1 MAFRIE
7 VMSLLF
13 LASLGIYDGIRMT
26 KVPLPNPDPV
36 GPGWYLIIVSGLL
49 FLCVILYLFIERS
62 RQRLLVMAE
71 KKVRAFSFSINTLGW
86 MLIVL
91 VGYTFATPRI
101 GYAPAT
107 AFFFI
112 LILHILGM
120 RSWPKSILW
129 GLVFTVVFKLIFSD
143 LAGVSLP

>member
-7 VMSLLF
+7 VLSLLI

-36 GPGWYLIIVSGLL
+36 GPGWYLFIVSGML
-49 FLCVILYLFIERS
+49 FLCVILYLFIEKS
-62 RQRLLVMAE
+62 RRRLLVIAE
-71 KKVRAFSFSINTLGW
+71 KKIRTFSFSINTLGW

-91 VGYTFATPRI
+91 VGYTLATPRI
-101 GYAPAT
+101 GYIPAT
-107 AFFFI
+107 AFFFV
-112 LILHILGM
+112 LTLHILGI
-120 RSWPKSILW
+120 RSWPRSILL
-129 GLVFTVVFKLIFSD
+129 GLVFTVVFKLLFSD